1 MVAFTVNGKAEN
13 VGAGDDTPLLW
24 ALREHLKMTGTK
36 FGCGAG
42 LCGACTPV
50 KVIYGRED
58 DLAAGRMRPMTAHKI
73 DVGMDKDGKIV
84 GWKHCVVGESAIGYT
99 NPGRLKKSGREDIPV
114 MAGAEIQYYVIPNWM
129 ADHVHEKRG
138 ARLAAWRVIGA
149 GYTKF
154 ASDAA
159 VDKLALEAKVDPV
172 EYRIGLLSDEKAK
185 KIFAAVAEMA
195 DWKRKRNG
203 TALGVAVSQLSRCE
217 HRRDRRGL
225 RR

>member
-42 LCGACTPV
+42 LCGACMPV

-73 DVGMDKDGKIV
+73 NVGMDKDGKIV

-99 NPGRLKKSGREDIPV
+99 NPGRLKKSGREDILV

-138 ARLAAWRVIGA
+138 ARLAACR
-149 GYTKF
+149 
-154 ASDAA
+154 
-159 VDKLALEAKVDPV
+159 LA
-172 EYRIGLLSDEKAK
+172 RHRGGLYQ
-185 KIFAAVAEMA
+185 VC
-195 DWKRKRNG
+195 
-203 TALGVAVSQLSRCE
+203 QRC
-217 HRRDRRGL
+217 RGGQTGP
-225 RR
+225 